1 MSLSEIVS
9 RCGLTAFPIAALAIF
24 VPVSLSL
31 TVRALRPSR
40 SEELRRAALLP
51 LEDALTSNAGKEGGR
66 A

>member
-24 VPVSLSL
+24 VPVFLSL
-31 TVRALRPSR
+31 TIRALRPSR
-40 SEELRRAALLP
+40 AEELRRAAMLP
-51 LEDALTSNAGKEGGR
+51 LEDALESNESTNGGR